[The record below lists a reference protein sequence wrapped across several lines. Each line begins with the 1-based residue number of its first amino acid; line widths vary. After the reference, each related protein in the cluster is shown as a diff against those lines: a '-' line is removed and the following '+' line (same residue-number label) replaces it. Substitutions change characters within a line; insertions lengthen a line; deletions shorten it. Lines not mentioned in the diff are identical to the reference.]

1 MMLARVVFRIGLL
14 IAALSCSVL
23 AEQPYIRTFG
33 ANDTFI
39 DPRDDNAATQ
49 KALTGL
55 TWKAG
60 KFEVTCEAASEAT
73 ADKRDPMLAEY
84 DALVR
89 FPSPFPNGDKLNDTV
104 VMEWFAARDKDG
116 KPVKAPA
123 MVVLHIL
130 DSRMTV
136 ARIFARAF
144 AKEGIHA
151 FVMQMPHYGR
161 RRAPGLK
168 PDAKMLVEGVRQ
180 AVADARRA
188 RDAIAALPNIEA
200 ARIGIQGTSLGGFIC
215 TAAGSLDD
223 CFNPVLPTLAGADLP
238 ELFKNGKNEVAKIR
252 EQARKMGLTDETFT
266 AMIQQ
271 VDPLLLCHRMN
282 PKKTFLYNAEHDE
295 VIPAANAK
303 ALANAAKSPS
313 EQHVWMI
320 GGHVSCI
327 VHLPEVIPM
336 MVERIKKA
344 E

>member
-1 MMLARVVFRIGLL
+1 MAARVLVRIGLA
-14 IAALSCSVL
+14 IAALSCSAL
-23 AEQPYIRTFG
+23 AEQPYIRTFD
-33 ANDTFI
+33 AKDTFVM
-39 DPRDDNAATQ
+39 PRDANAATQ
-49 KALTGL
+49 KALNEL
-55 TWKAG
+55 SWKPSN
-60 KFEVTCEAASEAT
+60 FEVTCEAAAEANV
-73 ADKRDPMLAEY
+73 DKRDPMLAEY

-89 FPSPFPNGDKLNDTV
+89 FPSPFANGDKLNDTV
-104 VMEWFAARDKDG
+104 VMEWFAARDKEG
-116 KPVKAPA
+116 QAIKAPA

-151 FVMQMPHYGR
+151 FVMHMPHYGR
-161 RRAPGLK
+161 RRAPGIK
-168 PDAKMLVEGVRQ
+168 PTPTLLTEGVRQ

-188 RDAIAALPNIEA
+188 RDAIAALPNIDA
-200 ARIGIQGTSLGGFIC
+200 GRIGIQGTSLGGFIC

-223 CFNPVLPTLAGADLP
+223 CFTPVLPTLAGADLP

-252 EQARKMGLTDETFT
+252 EQARKMGLTDEAFT

-271 VDPLLLCHRMN
+271 VDPLLLAHRMN
-282 PKKTFLYNAEHDE
+282 PKRTFLFNAEHDE

-303 ALANAAKSPS
+303 ALAKAAKIPAD
-313 EQHVWMI
+313 QHVWMV

-327 VHLPEVIPM
+327 VHLPAVIPVM
-336 MVERIKKA
+336 IERIRKA